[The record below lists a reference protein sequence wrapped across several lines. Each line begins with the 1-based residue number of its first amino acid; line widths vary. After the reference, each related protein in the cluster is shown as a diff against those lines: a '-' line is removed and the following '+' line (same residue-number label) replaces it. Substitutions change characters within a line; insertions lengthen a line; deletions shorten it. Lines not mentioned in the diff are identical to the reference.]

1 MAGSDAIARTPS
13 YVRQCGEAQCPVRPV
28 RAGSG
33 RRALAETYQAVT
45 GHVAHTRNLR
55 MRTAEGSR
63 KDIEISLP
71 AGTDYREGDHLG
83 YFRSIR

>member
-28 RAGSG
+28 RAG
-33 RRALAETYQAVT
+33 AAAVPLAETYQAVT
-45 GHVAHTRNLR
+45 GHVAHTRNLQHADSGR
-55 MRTAEGSR
+55 ITQH
-63 KDIEISLP
+63 IEISLP